1 MIEYYF
7 AYFGTVL
14 NATKCQSYSAT
25 VWLCD
30 RTISF
35 KFNSSHIER
44 ILYVFVFSSSS
55 GICRMHLFFVF
66 MLTLWLLLFF
76 CLFVCFLSLSALI
89 SFVFLLC
96 CIFFF
101 LLFLDRFS
109 CSDWASF
116 TEETCTVGRDGL
128 WSSEIS
134 TVFIL
139 SGQRS
144 ARTNNDQSLEHKRE
158 KFCTWCYC
166 VLGGNC

>member
-1 MIEYYF
+1 MI
-7 AYFGTVL
+7 
-14 NATKCQSYSAT
+14 
-25 VWLCD
+25 VWLYNQLLIYFLAYRKD
-30 RTISF
+30 FIPF
-35 KFNSSHIER
+35 FSHPHQ
-44 ILYVFVFSSSS
+44 VFV
-55 GICRMHLFFVF
+55 GC
-66 MLTLWLLLFF
+66 LFF
-76 CLFVCFLSLSALI
+76 CLYVNFMAVVVFFLFLCFLSLSALI

-96 CIFFF
+96 CIFFL

-139 SGQRS
+139 SRQRS
-144 ARTNNDQSLEHKRE
+144 ARTDNDQSLEHKQE
-158 KFCTWCYC
+158 KFYTWCYC

>member
-1 MIEYYF
+1 MI
-7 AYFGTVL
+7 
-14 NATKCQSYSAT
+14 
-25 VWLCD
+25 VWLYNQLLIYFLAYRKD
-30 RTISF
+30 FIPF
-35 KFNSSHIER
+35 FSHPHQ
-44 ILYVFVFSSSS
+44 VFVGCIF
-55 GICRMHLFFVF
+55 FFVF

-139 SGQRS
+139 SRQRS
-144 ARTNNDQSLEHKRE
+144 ARTDNDQSLEHKQE